1 MPSYNHEI
9 LKLKGIEFLYQVKKC
24 KWVATEL
31 KFGEYIYDVVGC
43 DSARVYIIE
52 AKRSY
57 NDFKKDCNN
66 PDDIKKTIIEYKK
79 LLKENGDTSYIDLIK
94 KEKNKS
100 IKFYNKMIFS
110 LANECYIIAPQDII
124 KNEDLPGGW
133 GLIDEYLSINKEA
146 EKRAVDKKWIIKIIG
161 EIAKKHTKMYLKS
174 IGVNFIGKKVVFPET
189 LLLNE
194 DKEIEKKEE
203 NDETTDTDS

>member
-1 MPSYNHEI
+1 MPSQNHEI
-9 LKLKGIEFLYQVKKC
+9 LKLKAIEWLYQVKKC
-24 KWVATEL
+24 KIVAVEL
-31 KFGEYIYDVVGC
+31 KFGNYIYDCCGT
-43 DSARVYIIE
+43 DFNRIYIIE

-66 PDDIKKTIIEYKK
+66 PDDVKNTIAEYKK

-94 KEKNKS
+94 KEKEKS

-124 KNEDLPGGW
+124 KKDELPKGW
-133 GLIDEYLSINKEA
+133 GLIDEYTCITAEA

-189 LLLNE
+189 LLLSE
-194 DKEIEKKEE
+194 DKEIEVE
-203 NDETTDTDS
+203 NEPADTDS

>member
-9 LKLKGIEFLYQVKKC
+9 LKLKAIEFLYQVKKC
-24 KWVATEL
+24 KWIATEL
-31 KFGEYIYDVVGC
+31 KFGEYIYDVVGT
-43 DSARVYIIE
+43 DGFRIYIIE

-66 PDDIKKTIIEYKK
+66 PEDIKNTIVEYKK
-79 LLKENGDTSYIDLIK
+79 LLKEGGDTSYIDLIK

-110 LANECYIIAPQDII
+110 LANECFIIAPQDII
-124 KNEDLPGGW
+124 KNDELPKGW
-133 GLIDEYLSINKEA
+133 GLIDDYLYIVVEA

-194 DKEIEKKEE
+194 DKEIEKEEE
-203 NDETTDTDS
+203 NDEPADTDS